1 MNHNPLRG
9 RPRLPSISTELAIS
23 ILVVCFYVVF
33 SLITPNFSS
42 EYNLINLL
50 KQASVK
56 GIVTIAVTFVFIAGQ
71 CDLTVGA
78 STALSAMICA
88 LLMSDHGWSP
98 WSAIAVSVLCTL
110 LVGVINGFI
119 VMPNHLPVLSAEKET
134 SSDPL
139 HLIAVSAYPAGCQPL
154 SSKITEIQEAISM
167 GADEIFL
174 VPMNGL
180 ILDNQW
186 EKVEAELRGCKE
198 AAGQIPITLIMELQV
213 FDAEHAKKLC
223 SLAISC
229 GYYGLA
235 TSAGFA
241 HNSIFSVTDPLALA
255 SLVCST
261 EPEQVRDVRNWI
273 GDSINLVAV
282 DATMSKEKA
291 KQLLTAGADRIA
303 APTVL
308 GWL

>member
-1 MNHNPLRG
+1 MSDLGSRC
-9 RPRLPSISTELAIS
+9 IQMLA
-23 ILVVCFYVVF
+23 C
-33 SLITPNFSS
+33 
-42 EYNLINLL
+42 EYNLRYDDLRL
-50 KQASVK
+50 AYYDAQKK
-56 GIVTIAVTFVFIAGQ
+56 GI
-71 CDLTVGA
+71 
-78 STALSAMICA
+78 SS
-88 LLMSDHGWSP
+88 LM
-98 WSAIAVSVLCTL
+98 L
-110 LVGVINGFI
+110 
-119 VMPNHLPVLSAEKET
+119 MPNHLPVLSAEKET

>member
-1 MNHNPLRG
+1 ML
-9 RPRLPSISTELAIS
+9 
-23 ILVVCFYVVF
+23 
-33 SLITPNFSS
+33 
-42 EYNLINLL
+42 
-50 KQASVK
+50 
-56 GIVTIAVTFVFIAGQ
+56 
-71 CDLTVGA
+71 
-78 STALSAMICA
+78 
-88 LLMSDHGWSP
+88 
-98 WSAIAVSVLCTL
+98 
-110 LVGVINGFI
+110 
-119 VMPNHLPVLSAEKET
+119 MPNHLPVLSAEKET

-241 HNSIFSVTDPLALA
+241 HNSIFLSQIHLPWLLWFAQLNQNRFAMYATGLVTP
-255 SLVCST
+255 
-261 EPEQVRDVRNWI
+261 
-273 GDSINLVAV
+273 SILL
-282 DATMSKEKA
+282 
-291 KQLLTAGADRIA
+291 LLTQ
-303 APTVL
+303 P
-308 GWL
+308 

>member
-1 MNHNPLRG
+1 
-9 RPRLPSISTELAIS
+9 
-23 ILVVCFYVVF
+23 
-33 SLITPNFSS
+33 
-42 EYNLINLL
+42 
-50 KQASVK
+50 
-56 GIVTIAVTFVFIAGQ
+56 
-71 CDLTVGA
+71 
-78 STALSAMICA
+78 
-88 LLMSDHGWSP
+88 
-98 WSAIAVSVLCTL
+98 
-110 LVGVINGFI
+110 
-119 VMPNHLPVLSAEKET
+119 
-134 SSDPL
+134 
-139 HLIAVSAYPAGCQPL
+139 
-154 SSKITEIQEAISM
+154 M

-213 FDAEHAKKLC
+213 FDAEHAKKLLLL
-223 SLAISC
+223 SQYRAVTT
-229 GYYGLA
+229 GLQLLQDLLIIC
-235 TSAGFA
+235 
-241 HNSIFSVTDPLALA
+241 IFSVTDPLALA

>member
-1 MNHNPLRG
+1 
-9 RPRLPSISTELAIS
+9 
-23 ILVVCFYVVF
+23 
-33 SLITPNFSS
+33 
-42 EYNLINLL
+42 
-50 KQASVK
+50 
-56 GIVTIAVTFVFIAGQ
+56 
-71 CDLTVGA
+71 
-78 STALSAMICA
+78 
-88 LLMSDHGWSP
+88 
-98 WSAIAVSVLCTL
+98 
-110 LVGVINGFI
+110 
-119 VMPNHLPVLSAEKET
+119 
-134 SSDPL
+134 
-139 HLIAVSAYPAGCQPL
+139 
-154 SSKITEIQEAISM
+154 M

-282 DATMSKEKA
+282 DATVSKEKA

>member
-1 MNHNPLRG
+1 MSDFGSRC
-9 RPRLPSISTELAIS
+9 IQMLA
-23 ILVVCFYVVF
+23 C
-33 SLITPNFSS
+33 
-42 EYNLINLL
+42 EYNLRYDDLRL
-50 KQASVK
+50 AYYDAQKK
-56 GIVTIAVTFVFIAGQ
+56 GI
-71 CDLTVGA
+71 
-78 STALSAMICA
+78 SS
-88 LLMSDHGWSP
+88 LM
-98 WSAIAVSVLCTL
+98 L
-110 LVGVINGFI
+110 
-119 VMPNHLPVLSAEKET
+119 MPNHLPVLSAEKET

-154 SSKITEIQEAISM
+154 SSKIT
-167 GADEIFL
+167 EIFL